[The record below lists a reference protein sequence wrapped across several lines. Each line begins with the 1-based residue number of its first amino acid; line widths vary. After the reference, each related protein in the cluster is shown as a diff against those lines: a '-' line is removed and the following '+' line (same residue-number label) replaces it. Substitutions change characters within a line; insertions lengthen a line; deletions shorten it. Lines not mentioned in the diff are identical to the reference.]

1 MTMEGALETALQDL
15 AMEEHWSPGL
25 LPQAEGLASTGC
37 LAFFPKSP
45 AAPFHYTLLEDFGV
59 RGSGGVAWN
68 SSS

>member
-1 MTMEGALETALQDL
+1 MEGALETALQDL

-45 AAPFHYTLLEDFGV
+45 AAPFHYTLLE
-59 RGSGGVAWN
+59 RTLE
-68 SSS
+68 